1 MPDEAR
7 TISGAG
13 LGRWLVLAALILV
26 GIVLYFRFAPTAR
39 PVVHPVES
47 EGGP

>member
-1 MPDEAR
+1 MSDEA
-7 TISGAG
+7 TKISGAE

-26 GIVLYFRFAPTAR
+26 GIVLYFRFAPSAG